1 MKADSL
7 GLNQSLSR
15 SATCQTV
22 TPRSP
27 ALSSGQRKI
36 APPNSS
42 SVTPRWSR
50 YQAARAVRS
59 VLDLKKTPPIPV
71 TLAMLRS
78 PIAKGPIV
86 AACTGGRLAPGQA
99 DDAIAQGV
107 HCRRSL
113 ASLASRDA
121 PSAGAIERLD
131 NDRDSLANPHAQGG
145 EAVPATSRP

>member
-1 MKADSL
+1 MKPDSL

-36 APPNSS
+36 APPHSS

-78 PIAKGPIV
+78 PIAERPIV
-86 AACTGGRLAPGQA
+86 AAPELTRSAAPPRFQ
-99 DDAIAQGV
+99 
-107 HCRRSL
+107 
-113 ASLASRDA
+113 
-121 PSAGAIERLD
+121 
-131 NDRDSLANPHAQGG
+131 NDLPRGKSSNRDSRTARRQSDAQVDDR
-145 EAVPATSRP
+145 E